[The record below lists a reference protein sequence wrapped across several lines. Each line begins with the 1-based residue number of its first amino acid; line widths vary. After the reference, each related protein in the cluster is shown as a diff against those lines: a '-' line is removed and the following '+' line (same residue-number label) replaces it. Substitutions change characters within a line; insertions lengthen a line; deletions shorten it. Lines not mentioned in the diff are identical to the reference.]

1 MDELGQNKRKEW
13 GSKLHSIGE
22 MKEMLERQAGEADMG
37 YPYEDWT
44 EYGGWRKKKLAEGTG
59 FFTRCKEDGRWWLV
73 DPLGYAFFSVGPDC
87 VVARSDCRVDGVEK
101 WMDWLPDR
109 EDPVYGRMYEL
120 HEKWPPVGEARR
132 KCTLFSL
139 NRQIF
144 TGLSERNG
152 MRSGSA
158 CFPDS

>member
-1 MDELGQNKRKEW
+1 M
-13 GSKLHSIGE
+13 
-22 MKEMLERQAGEADMG
+22 
-37 YPYEDWT
+37 
-44 EYGGWRKKKLAEGTG
+44 
-59 FFTRCKEDGRWWLV
+59 
-73 DPLGYAFFSVGPDC
+73 
-87 VVARSDCRVDGVEK
+87 ARSDCRVDGVEK

-120 HEKWPPVGEARR
+120 HESGRLSGRR
-132 KCTLFSL
+132 EGNVRCFLL